1 MKIENDNIG
10 YKSVVY
16 ALTGN
21 FIIAISKFTG
31 FFFTGSAALFAEGVH
46 SFADTANQFL
56 LFVGIKRSKKE
67 ASSRY
72 RFGFGQERFFW
83 ALISACG
90 IFFVGAGITIYHGIN
105 SLISKDVSSF
115 SIYVIYLLIVAIIIE
130 SYTLKIA
137 LNELTFTN
145 TDNNKSKNKKRN
157 ILKII
162 KEGDPTTVAVVLE
175 DSVAV
180 LGTSVALVS
189 VYLTYI
195 TQNYIYDALTSIF
208 IGILLTFVSLTLIY
222 KNYEYLIGKS
232 LSDDV
237 IEKIKSKLESDPA
250 VEKVIDIMSS
260 AVDVNKYH
268 IVCEVEIN
276 GAALIRRS
284 IENGELRSDFEDIE
298 NKYSDFVKFSLDMA
312 DRVPRLIGAH
322 IDKLGKEIHDEFE
335 EVAQVDIEIR

>member
-1 MKIENDNIG
+1 MKIENNNMG

-21 FIIAISKFTG
+21 FIITISKFVG
-31 FFFTGSAALFAEGVH
+31 FTFTGSAALFAEGVH

-56 LFVGIKRSKKE
+56 LFVGIKRSKRK
-67 ASSRY
+67 ASDRY

-90 IFFVGAGITIYHGIN
+90 IFFVGSGVTIYHGIN
-105 SLISKDVSSF
+105 ALISKEVPNF
-115 SIYVIYLLIVAIIIE
+115 SIYVIYLLIMAIIIE
-130 SYTLKIA
+130 AFTLKTA
-137 LNELTFTN
+137 LQELSFTKS
-145 TDNNKSKNKKRN
+145 KSKNKKKN
-157 ILKII
+157 LLKII
-162 KEGDPTTVAVVLE
+162 QDGDPTTVAVVLE

-180 LGTSVALVS
+180 LGTSIALVAIY
-189 VYLTYI
+189 VTHI
-195 TQNYIYDALTSIF
+195 TQNYIYEALASIF
-208 IGILLTFVSLTLIY
+208 IGFLLAIVSFVLIF

-232 LSDDV
+232 LSND
-237 IEKIKSKLESDPA
+237 ILEKIKDKLNKDPA

-260 AVDVNKYH
+260 AVDVDKYH
-268 IVCEVEIN
+268 VVCEVEIN

-284 IENGELRSDFEDIE
+284 IENGELRDDFEDIE

>member
-21 FIIAISKFTG
+21 FIITISKFIG
-31 FFFTGSAALFAEGVH
+31 FSFTGSAALFAEGVH

-56 LFVGIKRSKKE
+56 LFVGIKRSKRV
-67 ASSRY
+67 ASERY

-90 IFFVGAGITIYHGIN
+90 IFFVGAGVTIYHGI
-105 SLISKDVSSF
+105 SALISKEVSHF
-115 SIYVIYLLIVAIIIE
+115 SIYIVYLLIIAIIIE
-130 SYTLKIA
+130 GFTLKTA
-137 LNELTFTN
+137 LSELNFTN
-145 TDNNKSKNKKRN
+145 AKSKNKKKG
-157 ILKII
+157 IIKII
-162 KEGDPTTVAVVLE
+162 QDGDPTTVAVVLE

-180 LGTSVALVS
+180 LGTSVALASILITHV
-189 VYLTYI
+189 
-195 TQNYIYDALTSIF
+195 TQNYIYDAITSIF
-208 IGILLTFVSLTLIY
+208 IGILLTFVSFVLIY

-232 LSDDV
+232 LSSDIID
-237 IEKIKSKLESDPA
+237 KIKDKLNSDPA

-260 AVDVNKYH
+260 AVDVDKYH
-268 IVCEVEIN
+268 LVCEVEIN

-298 NKYSDFVKFSLDMA
+298 NKYNDFVKFSLDMA

>member
-1 MKIENDNIG
+1 MKIENNNIG

-21 FIIAISKFTG
+21 FLITISKFIG
-31 FFFTGSAALFAEGVH
+31 FTFTGSAALFAEGVH

-56 LFVGIKRSKKE
+56 LFVGIKRSKRV
-67 ASSRY
+67 ASERY

-90 IFFVGAGITIYHGIN
+90 IFFVGAGVTIYHGI
-105 SLISKDVSSF
+105 SALILKEVSHF
-115 SIYVIYLLIVAIIIE
+115 SIYIVYLLIIAIIIE
-130 SYTLKIA
+130 SFTLKTA
-137 LNELTFTN
+137 LSELNFTN
-145 TDNNKSKNKKRN
+145 AKSKNKKKG
-157 ILKII
+157 IIKII
-162 KEGDPTTVAVVLE
+162 QDGDPTTVAVVLE

-180 LGTSVALVS
+180 LGTSVALAS
-189 VYLTYI
+189 ILITHI
-195 TQNYIYDALTSIF
+195 TQNYIYDAITSIF
-208 IGILLTFVSLTLIY
+208 IGILLTFVSFVLIY

-232 LSDDV
+232 LSSDIID
-237 IEKIKSKLESDPA
+237 KIKDKLNSDPA

-260 AVDVNKYH
+260 AVDVDKYH

-298 NKYSDFVKFSLDMA
+298 NKYNDFVKFSLDMA